1 MNPTVVGLF
10 AGLILGLA
18 GALGGFEAFAICLLL
33 GAVGFVVGRV
43 VEGQID
49 LGQLLGSS
57 GRRRS

>member
-10 AGLILGLA
+10 TGLILGLA
-18 GALGGFEAFAICLLL
+18 GVLGGFEGFAICLLL

-49 LGQLLGSS
+49 LGQLLGSA